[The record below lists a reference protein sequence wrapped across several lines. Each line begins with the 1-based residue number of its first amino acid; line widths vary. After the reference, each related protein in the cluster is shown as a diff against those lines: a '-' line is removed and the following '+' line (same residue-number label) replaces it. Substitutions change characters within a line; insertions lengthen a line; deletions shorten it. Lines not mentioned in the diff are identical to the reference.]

1 MTTARLRGRL
11 LEPRGVHSG
20 LISVWW
26 TGLRFVNGIKADVPD
41 RGSAPSPVT
50 LEEVA
55 RVAGVS
61 RATVSRVVN
70 GVSTV
75 DEELREM
82 VTRAIIATGYTPNR
96 AARSLVT
103 RRAGAIGLV
112 LPDEGRMLGDPYFGR
127 VVSGV
132 MDVTQ
137 PLGVQL
143 VLTSAGAG
151 THQQVVSD
159 LRQGRLD
166 GVILIH
172 THGADPLPRM
182 LIDSHLPVVLAARPV
197 RPMPITYVDVN
208 QTAGAALAAHHLA
221 DRGCYR
227 VATITGPV
235 STTTAAQD
243 RLAGFRSTMSERGY
257 DDIVAVEG
265 DFTHE
270 GGAAA
275 MEELLAACPDVDGLF
290 IASDLMAHGAMP
302 VLRRHGLHVPDDIA
316 VVGFDDSSPAL
327 ACDPPLTTVRQPV
340 EDMAAEMARL
350 LLSRIERPDRPVSA
364 VVFEPVLVV
373 RQSA

>member
-1 MTTARLRGRL
+1 M
-11 LEPRGVHSG
+11 
-20 LISVWW
+20 
-26 TGLRFVNGIKADVPD
+26 PD
-41 RGSAPSPVT
+41 SRSTPSPVT

-82 VTRAIIATGYTPNR
+82 VTRAIVATGYTPNR

-127 VVSGV
+127 VVAGV

-151 THQQVVSD
+151 THQQVVAD

-172 THGADPLPRM
+172 THGADPLPKM

-208 QTAGAALAAHHLA
+208 QLAGASLAAHHLA

-235 STTTAAQD
+235 STTAAHD
-243 RLAGFRSTMSERGY
+243 RLAGFRNTMADRGY
-257 DDIVAVEG
+257 PEVIAVEA

-270 GGAAA
+270 GGATA
-275 MEELLAACPDVDGLF
+275 MEELLARCPDVDGIF

-340 EDMAAEMARL
+340 EEMAAEMARL
-350 LLSRIERPDRPVSA
+350 LLGRIERPDRPVSA
-364 VVFEPVLVV
+364 VVFEPTLVV
-373 RQSA
+373 RHSA